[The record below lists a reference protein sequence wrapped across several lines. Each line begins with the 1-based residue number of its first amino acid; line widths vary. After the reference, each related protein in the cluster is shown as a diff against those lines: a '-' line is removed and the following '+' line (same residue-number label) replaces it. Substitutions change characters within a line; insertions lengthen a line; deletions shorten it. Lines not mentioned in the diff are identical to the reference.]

1 MSKLLNYSNDW
12 HQPLNPNKTEFV
24 VYHKSV
30 QCPNLEIYYDGVKIM
45 QKKNFKYLGFHL
57 DAKLSFRNMI
67 DAQFLKLRK
76 AYVILK
82 FIHRQFPSFLKLK
95 MKFFNT
101 YIWPHMHM
109 MATIYYLS
117 NTARERL
124 AAFYRRCL
132 RLIHFLFQCPT
143 VDLHHHFQLPTIV
156 LFKKENWFQLWLFSC
171 IFR

>member
-1 MSKLLNYSNDW
+1 
-12 HQPLNPNKTEFV
+12 
-24 VYHKSV
+24 
-30 QCPNLEIYYDGVKIM
+30 
-45 QKKNFKYLGFHL
+45 
-57 DAKLSFRNMI
+57 
-67 DAQFLKLRK
+67 
-76 AYVILK
+76 
-82 FIHRQFPSFLKLK
+82 LKLK